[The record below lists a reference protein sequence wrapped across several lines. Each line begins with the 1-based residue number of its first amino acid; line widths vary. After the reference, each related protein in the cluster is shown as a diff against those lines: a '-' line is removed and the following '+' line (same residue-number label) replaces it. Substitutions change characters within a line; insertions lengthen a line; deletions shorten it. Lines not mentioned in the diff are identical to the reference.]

1 MSVVFVARQQIFD
14 RAARLVGYELLY
26 RPTASAF
33 ERVSRDDSLRMTGG
47 TIVTAVLSIGL
58 DQITGKTPAWINF
71 PREMLL
77 RHDFE
82 LLDPRR
88 CIIEL
93 LESTQCDAATVE
105 ACRVLRERGFKLA
118 LDDFAGGD
126 DYTPLLE
133 LAQFVKLDVHRRSE
147 DELAAIVRRLQGFKV
162 HLLAQQVE
170 DNGTY
175 ERCRR
180 LGFSLF
186 QGYHLRRPE
195 VVQRRDLP
203 VEFRGTARLMRLLD
217 DDQNPDRDV
226 EIGFRAD
233 PGLSLKLLRIVNS
246 AALGGRG
253 VESILHALQIVGRVS
268 LHRWL
273 ALLLVGAA
281 PRANDVDREF
291 VMLALERGRFCEV
304 LAQRSGRDLA
314 VGSLFLA
321 GLLSMF
327 QEILGITMEE
337 LLLQV
342 NVSPEVAAAL
352 RGEPGPYTPCL
363 RLATSY
369 ARGDWPQAIELGEQ
383 IGVVDELPECYAEA
397 GGWARRVLNAI

>member
-14 RAARLVGYELLY
+14 RSARLVGYELLY
-26 RPTASAF
+26 RPTATAH
-33 ERVSRDDSLRMTGG
+33 EAGAGADSLRMTGA
-47 TIVTAVLSIGL
+47 TIVSAVLSIGL
-58 DQITGKTPAWINF
+58 DQITGNTPAWINF
-71 PREMLL
+71 PRELLL
-77 RHDFE
+77 RHDFD

-88 CIIEL
+88 CTIEL
-93 LESTQCDAATVE
+93 LESVACDHDTIA
-105 ACRVLRERGFKLA
+105 ACRALRERGFRLA
-118 LDDFAGGD
+118 LDDFSGGA
-126 DYTPLLE
+126 DYLPLLE
-133 LAQFVKLDVHRRSE
+133 LAQVVKIGVHQRSE
-147 DELAAIVRRLQGFKV
+147 AELTALVQRLRGNSV
-162 HLLAQQVE
+162 ELLAEQVE
-170 DNGTY
+170 DKDTY
-175 ERCRR
+175 ELCRR
-180 LGFSLF
+180 LGFSLY

-217 DDQNPDRDV
+217 DDTNPDRDV
-226 EIGFRAD
+226 ETEFRAD

-304 LAQRSGRDLA
+304 LAHRSGRDLA
-314 VGSLFLA
+314 AGSLFLA

-327 QEILGITMEE
+327 QEILGVSMEE
-337 LLLQV
+337 LLRQV
-342 NVSPEVAAAL
+342 SVSPQVVAAL
-352 RGEPGPYTPCL
+352 MGEPGPYTPYL
-363 RLATSY
+363 ALATSY
-369 ARGDWPQAIELGEQ
+369 ARGDWPRAIDLGGQ
-383 IGVVDELPECYAEA
+383 LGVVDKLPDCYAEA